1 MSDGPQLPFGPG
13 GGFDLNELM
22 RMLQSEGPLNFEIA
36 GQLARWVALQD
47 DTEAVDEASEGTT
60 APGLGALGGLGG
72 LGGLNLGAIP
82 SDDPPPGEA
91 EVGLLTELTHTAQ
104 INVREATG
112 LGSSLSGEPAV
123 LGRGAWAAE
132 ALEGL
137 RPVLTRLAERLGAA
151 AEAGESIEIAD
162 EEQPDLS
169 QLLTAVG
176 PILFGVQAGFMV
188 GHLAGLVLS
197 RYEMP
202 LPHAGTPRV
211 EFVLPNLERFETDW
225 ELPGEEL
232 RFYMALHEA
241 VHAALLSEEWVQA
254 RVLGL
259 AEEYVAAFEVDPRT
273 LEDQFGPLDPSDPA
287 SMQRALGDPTQF
299 LEAIRPPAQRQI
311 HEQLRTVLALMEGYT
326 DTVLA
331 DIGERLIPSFTRIRE
346 AGHRHRVERGEAAR
360 FLEALLGF
368 DVGRDDYERAAT
380 FCAGVEERAG
390 ADGLRRLWDDPRNT
404 PTPTE
409 IEAPGLWLERLEIMD

>member
-1 MSDGPQLPFGPG
+1 MSDGPQLPFGSG

-47 DTEAVDEASEGTT
+47 DGETAGDASET
-60 APGLGALGGLGG
+60 AVPGLGALGGLGG
-72 LGGLNLGAIP
+72 LGGLDPGSIP
-82 SDDPPPGEA
+82 SDDPPPDPA
-91 EVGLLTELTHTAQ
+91 EVRLLTELTHTAQ
-104 INVREATG
+104 MNVREATG
-112 LGSSLSGEPAV
+112 LGSSLSGEPAI
-123 LGRGAWAAE
+123 LGRGDWAAE

-137 RPVLTRLAERLGAA
+137 KPVLTRLAERLGATA
-151 AEAGESIEIAD
+151 GADGGLETAGEPE
-162 EEQPDLS
+162 PDLS

-211 EFVLPNLERFETDW
+211 EFVLPNLERFENDW

-232 RFYMALHEA
+232 RFYVALHEA

-254 RVLGL
+254 RMLGL

-273 LEDQFGPLDPSDPA
+273 VEDQFGPLDPSDPA

-311 HEQLRTVLALMEGYT
+311 HEELRTVVALTEGYA

-368 DVGRDDYERAAT
+368 DVGRDDYERAAA

-390 ADGLRRLWDDPRNT
+390 RDGLRRLWDDPRNT

-409 IEAPGLWLERLEIMD
+409 LEAPGLWLERLDIMD